1 MDAEV
6 KKMLTSWSN
15 KQPNWVQY
23 VFAHVLEEN
32 KSLSIKNSQE
42 IVDKMI
48 DGESFESIPLNFP
61 DDTNSTEKMK
71 LVVLNNVQNIGA
83 IESDEGIG
91 FSEDEPTVIFGPN
104 GSGKSTYIRILKKMS
119 GTNFGQVLLGNVFK
133 NNNKKQQ
140 AQVEYKFGEKTYIKT
155 LNDFTG
161 DPLLRHIQVF
171 DTEISNR
178 YINQGNESSYEPLI
192 LSSLKQLI
200 QSMAVVKEQL
210 IEKKKYMLTSN
221 LPDISD
227 ERLKIDEDIR
237 RGRKFFDISRI
248 ENFSAEDED
257 KIATLTKM
265 FQTQNL
271 KQRIA
276 ALKKN
281 DEIVEQVLNTLA
293 SLSRIFNE
301 ESVKEI
307 HGLFKSLEENM
318 VFKKNLRKQF
328 FENNSSESS
337 AISSVSEN
345 NWSKMWQY
353 ACAYISEHED
363 NNTCVLCGQVL
374 EGNYKEKY
382 DNIIS
387 FFNNQINKQIQ
398 VIERKISDFKSELP
412 DPNILNNLIEY
423 SCMILEISERD
434 KQIIQEK
441 QTNIYDETSDLNK
454 ISMEGYSS
462 LSFLKDF
469 YSNFK
474 VKIHKEI
481 KLLSEKNNAEY
492 ITILKNELI
501 ALHRKKYFFQ
511 NKKTIQQNNVILAK
525 IKRIQNILK
534 ETNTSSLTKLIDKIA
549 DKLITTKY
557 IDKFNDE
564 LSNLMDGRK
573 NAIKVSM
580 IKEPARKGKIS
591 LSLKINGR
599 LDVELSSVLSE
610 GEKRIVSLAAFL
622 ADSSLGDFNTPLII
636 DDPITSLD
644 MEFEESVM
652 KRLVELSDER
662 QIIIFTHRL
671 SLVKQV
677 RNLKEGADFIE
688 LYTIEENKGIP
699 TRMSF
704 QKISST
710 NFYNFASG
718 LNEKLKDSDPENYRD
733 SLWKACQDFRKMVE
747 KSIEDILIGGVVSRY
762 NPEIKS
768 LQVNRLGKIT
778 PDDCSM
784 IDDMM
789 TKYSNRE
796 HSQSDEIPIAEPT
809 RKELEEDIKRFAEW
823 AKEARKRLNNS

>member
-276 ALKKN
+276 ALKKMMR
-281 DEIVEQVLNTLA
+281 L
-293 SLSRIFNE
+293 
-301 ESVKEI
+301 
-307 HGLFKSLEENM
+307 
-318 VFKKNLRKQF
+318 
-328 FENNSSESS
+328 
-337 AISSVSEN
+337 
-345 NWSKMWQY
+345 
-353 ACAYISEHED
+353 
-363 NNTCVLCGQVL
+363 
-374 EGNYKEKY
+374 
-382 DNIIS
+382 
-387 FFNNQINKQIQ
+387 
-398 VIERKISDFKSELP
+398 
-412 DPNILNNLIEY
+412 
-423 SCMILEISERD
+423 
-434 KQIIQEK
+434 
-441 QTNIYDETSDLNK
+441 LNK
-454 ISMEGYSS
+454 Y
-462 LSFLKDF
+462 
-469 YSNFK
+469 
-474 VKIHKEI
+474 
-481 KLLSEKNNAEY
+481 
-492 ITILKNELI
+492 
-501 ALHRKKYFFQ
+501 
-511 NKKTIQQNNVILAK
+511 
-525 IKRIQNILK
+525 
-534 ETNTSSLTKLIDKIA
+534 
-549 DKLITTKY
+549 
-557 IDKFNDE
+557 
-564 LSNLMDGRK
+564 
-573 NAIKVSM
+573 
-580 IKEPARKGKIS
+580 
-591 LSLKINGR
+591 
-599 LDVELSSVLSE
+599 
-610 GEKRIVSLAAFL
+610 
-622 ADSSLGDFNTPLII
+622 
-636 DDPITSLD
+636 
-644 MEFEESVM
+644 
-652 KRLVELSDER
+652 
-662 QIIIFTHRL
+662 
-671 SLVKQV
+671 
-677 RNLKEGADFIE
+677 
-688 LYTIEENKGIP
+688 
-699 TRMSF
+699 
-704 QKISST
+704 
-710 NFYNFASG
+710 
-718 LNEKLKDSDPENYRD
+718 
-733 SLWKACQDFRKMVE
+733 
-747 KSIEDILIGGVVSRY
+747 
-762 NPEIKS
+762 
-768 LQVNRLGKIT
+768 
-778 PDDCSM
+778 
-784 IDDMM
+784 
-789 TKYSNRE
+789 
-796 HSQSDEIPIAEPT
+796 
-809 RKELEEDIKRFAEW
+809 
-823 AKEARKRLNNS
+823 